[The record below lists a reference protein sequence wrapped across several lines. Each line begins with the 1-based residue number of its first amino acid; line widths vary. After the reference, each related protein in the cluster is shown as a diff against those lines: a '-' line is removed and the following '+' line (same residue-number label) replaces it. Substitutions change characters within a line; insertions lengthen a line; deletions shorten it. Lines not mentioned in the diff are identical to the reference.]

1 MVADERTHVL
11 AEYNELKTEIA
22 RRDVLRE
29 IAAAALS
36 DRMGQVVERL
46 VRLGVLPKG
55 TEALRDSLL
64 RD

>member
-1 MVADERTHVL
+1 MVSDRAHVL
-11 AEYNELKTEIA
+11 AEYNELKCEIA

-29 IAAAALS
+29 IAAAALA